1 MIKLSAGDAYRMNV
15 VRKDNGGDYT
25 YENATDARK
34 YEAASKQVKS
44 TAQVGGGDDDAVK
57 TITITTDPATGEFAA
72 LVPPV
77 QYKVTSVE
85 VPSNAEIV
93 FDRATIPGIDAS
105 NPLAVKTDSV
115 TTDEGKVQRFSY
127 VPSLNLAH
135 RVEPTFDVKQKGAPA
150 FGDATFKYVT
160 LNDPKG
166 QEVPLYTTDEQGTVT
181 YAMGA
186 PVFTQLRRYTF
197 TLDGYEQYVNQDDAQ
212 NLVTDRVPLQK
223 STVTITNQFAAG
235 QVVNFEGADDGK
247 FKDENNL
254 ATNQLQL
261 DSLGHAEYTFMA
273 GFPNIT
279 EPYTLGL
286 NMVFDVNGAQKQWSG
301 NGTFKAIVLGEL
313 PSGNNFVTSGPD
325 KVLMVLRDPRV
336 QTQAPI
342 MRQPPL

>member
-115 TTDEGKVQRFSY
+115 TTDEGKVQRFS
-127 VPSLNLAH
+127 
-135 RVEPTFDVKQKGAPA
+135 
-150 FGDATFKYVT
+150 
-160 LNDPKG
+160 
-166 QEVPLYTTDEQGTVT
+166 
-181 YAMGA
+181 
-186 PVFTQLRRYTF
+186 
-197 TLDGYEQYVNQDDAQ
+197 
-212 NLVTDRVPLQK
+212 
-223 STVTITNQFAAG
+223 
-235 QVVNFEGADDGK
+235 
-247 FKDENNL
+247 
-254 ATNQLQL
+254 
-261 DSLGHAEYTFMA
+261 
-273 GFPNIT
+273 
-279 EPYTLGL
+279 
-286 NMVFDVNGAQKQWSG
+286 
-301 NGTFKAIVLGEL
+301 
-313 PSGNNFVTSGPD
+313 
-325 KVLMVLRDPRV
+325 
-336 QTQAPI
+336 
-342 MRQPPL
+342 